1 MLTREFKI
9 ALFIAIFILTIIFM
23 FLPYSSSPFSNE
35 VSEDESFSAVSIVVR
50 YYFTPFKLAEDMSP
64 HALAIFGSTVACT
77 VLFRIS
83 LAILIITSIILII
96 SLLIS
101 VFGDYDFPA
110 FYIGHLLLAIVL
122 IIKNI
127 IYRKSITPS
136 MIYGDIIIFCLNII
150 LLIYVV
156 IYHYCGEE

>member
-77 VLFRIS
+77 VLFQ
-83 LAILIITSIILII
+83 
-96 SLLIS
+96 
-101 VFGDYDFPA
+101 
-110 FYIGHLLLAIVL
+110 IGRAHV
-122 IIKNI
+122 
-127 IYRKSITPS
+127 
-136 MIYGDIIIFCLNII
+136 
-150 LLIYVV
+150 
-156 IYHYCGEE
+156 